1 MSTNQIRVL
10 LVSLLAVFA
19 VSAVAS
25 SPAFAAEEFFTCQ
38 SSATGKFTESKC
50 ETASPPEKFEWLPIT
65 AAKKITG
72 TSGNS
77 KLEGTVAGLKLIIEC
92 KKDKTTGTTNEI
104 ETAGKNKGKIL
115 FEECGH
121 PSEILRGNRKE
132 LTACTVANI
141 EFSFLSQLIAGK
153 GAGPELEF
161 KPSPSTSKLFV
172 TIKITGCALPE
183 ENKVEVAAEG
193 DGITCALPE
202 AEVGLVVHEIS
213 CWSTGDTN
221 LRFAGKAASF
231 TSAEK
236 VEIET
241 SKERWLAR

>member
-1 MSTNQIRVL
+1 MSTNRIRHL
-10 LVSLLAVFA
+10 LVAVIA
-19 VSAVAS
+19 VVAFSAIAS
-25 SPAFAAEEFFTCQ
+25 SSAFAAEEFFTCQ
-38 SSATGKFTESKC
+38 ASATGHFEESKC
-50 ETASPPEKFEWLPIT
+50 EKEGTTKADEWLAIT

-121 PSEILRGNRKE
+121 PTEILRGNRKE

-161 KPSPSTSKLFV
+161 KPSPSTSTLFV

-183 ENKVEVAAEG
+183 ENKVEVAAVG

-202 AEVGLVVHEIS
+202 AEVGLVVHEIA
-213 CWSTGDTN
+213 CASTGDAN

-231 TSAEK
+231 TSVEK
-236 VEIET
+236 VEIEN
-241 SKERWLAR
+241 KERWLAR